1 MYIIYT
7 LYIYMYILYR
17 LYGGL
22 PLRPNSFYELV
33 LAQLRRHGLRE
44 HCRTHKEPWL
54 HTQGALSNTL
64 SPS

>member
-1 MYIIYT
+1 
-7 LYIYMYILYR
+7 MYILYR